1 MVQNGLNSLKDD
13 LLIPYIQ
20 KFLSPLCLTALDY
33 EYVWFPVFWN
43 FNHLKSLDRRRNF
56 RNYILRKA
64 SETKFYVYLSG

>member
-33 EYVWFPVFWN
+33 EYVWFPVFEALI
-43 FNHLKSLDRRRNF
+43 HLKSF
-56 RNYILRKA
+56 WIVEEISGIIRKA
-64 SETKFYVYLSG
+64 SETKFYVYLS